1 MKKESNAPK
10 KSEKKEK
17 KDKRQRIL
25 NAATQLFSQNG
36 YANTRIIDIA
46 NAAEVAKGTV
56 YEYFS
61 SKDELVIEW
70 VKEIGEEISKNTQE
84 AIAGDYTAEEKLQRY
99 FDVKIKTFAIINPLL
114 KFAVEKGHEATKEEK
129 VSVMAVLLALVNR
142 EREVLHEIIE
152 EGKKDSGFKEDID
165 VSSAAAVVLSN
176 VITMSLFSNQSDDVI
191 AQLGM
196 IMPGV
201 EKITPKSIQHLII
214 NGFKG

>member
-46 NAAEVAKGTV
+46 HAAEVAKGTV

-191 AQLGM
+191 SQLGM
-196 IMPGV
+196 IMPGL
-201 EKITPKSIQHLII
+201 EKITPESIQHLII